1 MPDLNQIV
9 RFSGPVAEWPIKSPS
24 GRIRGSDIGAI
35 RLPDGSLK
43 WVLHPIISP
52 GRHAAG
58 PLTDVMPAGS
68 IMHLQGFYAVTGA
81 AVEPQSKML
90 VWQDNDA
97 AGDPAPVGIDAAA
110 HPGAYLPVFADGV
123 APTLSDYLRVVE
135 LATDRLFATVNPSR
149 LAAETYRDTGDGRAV
164 LIDQGNLDPEG
175 KLDYAALGVVEV
187 PVSSAI
193 GDAAPLSERGLPGP
207 RSRSIIYHQT
217 GDGACTYYRTVADL
231 RSSWAR
237 LLDESEDEVLLET
250 GRISTQEF
258 RSFDSEPG
266 GAPPDGQSEPQSFG
280 EVESEVYFRQQWELP
295 AGTPISANS
304 VFASPDGR
312 LWNVLSVT
320 RSQDDDRRLTANVAR
335 KQRGQAARPELIRRA
350 A

>member
-9 RFSGPVAEWPIKSPS
+9 RFGGPVAEWPIKSPS
-24 GRIRGSDIGAI
+24 GRIRGSDVGAI

-43 WVLHPIISP
+43 WVLHHVISP
-52 GRHAAG
+52 GRRAAG
-58 PLTDVMPAGS
+58 PLNGVLPAGT
-68 IMHLQGFYAVTGA
+68 ILHLQGFFAVTGE
-81 AVEPQSKML
+81 AVQPQDKVS
-90 VWQDNDA
+90 VWADA
-97 AGDPAPVGIDAAA
+97 GVGADPAPVGIDAAA
-110 HPGAYLPVFADGV
+110 VPGTLLPIFPDDSD
-123 APTLSDYLRVVE
+123 PTLADYLRVVE
-135 LATDRLFATVNPSR
+135 LATDRLFAAVDPSN
-149 LAAETYRDTGDGRAV
+149 LSSSTYRDTGDGKAV
-164 LIDQGNLDPEG
+164 LIDQGNLDQEG
-175 KLDYAALGVVEV
+175 RLDYAALGIVEV

-217 GDGACTYYRTVADL
+217 GDGGCTHFGTVADL
-231 RSSWAR
+231 RSAWGR

-258 RSFDSEPG
+258 RRFDSEPG

-280 EVESEVYFRQQWELP
+280 EVESEVYLRQSWELA

-304 VFASPDGR
+304 VFAGPDGR

-320 RSQDDDRRLTANVAR
+320 RSPDDDRRLAVTVAR
-335 KQRGQAARPELIRRA
+335 KQRGQPARPELVRA

>member
-1 MPDLNQIV
+1 MPNLNTIV
-9 RFSGPVAEWPIKSPS
+9 RFGGPVAEWPIKSPS
-24 GRIRGSDIGAI
+24 GRIRGSDVGAI

-43 WVLHPIISP
+43 WVLHPVISP
-52 GRHAAG
+52 GRRAAG
-58 PLTDVMPAGS
+58 PLSGVLPEGT
-68 IMHLQGFYAVTGA
+68 ILHLQGFFAVTGA
-81 AVEPQSKML
+81 AVQPQEGVL
-90 VWQDNDA
+90 VWDGA
-97 AGDPAPVGIDAAA
+97 GASGDPAPLGIDAAA
-110 HPGAYLPVFADGV
+110 VPGALLPIFPDDSD
-123 APTLSDYLRVVE
+123 PTLADYLRVVE
-135 LATDRLFATVNPSR
+135 LATDRLFAAVDPSK
-149 LAAETYRDTGDGRAV
+149 LASSTYRQHGKAQAV